1 MLYNFNMLDTL
12 WLMLIIYIVFLG
24 IYFSKMINFKN
35 YEIKSLTKKI
45 NKDSLFLALGTK
57 MGVGTIIGTTM
68 SIFIGGAGSLLWI
81 YLFTFLTSSIIYVES
96 FLGSKYKQ
104 KVNNTHV
111 GGIYYYTKFGLKN
124 NFLASIMLVLFVS
137 TYSFFF
143 LMIQTNTVSNL
154 LNINKMILFLI
165 ISTLII
171 LIITNDVKEITKLL
185 NKIVPIMCTFF
196 ISISLFT
203 IIKHSYMLPIIFKN
217 ILDEAFNYKTFL
229 TGMIIGIKRSIF
241 LNELLIGTTSMSSG
255 INEEDSEVT
264 ANTLILGSYFIVF
277 IVSTLI
283 SLLVLIY
290 LNSSNIIITSYTDL
304 LLNTFAYHFSSYGNY
319 FLNIIVCLLAIST
332 IISGIYIGISNF
344 TYLFKNKKLL
354 TIFKIIMFMFITS
367 GLFLETSIIWKLID
381 TFMLILIIGNSY
393 IITKLRRD
401 IS

>member
-1 MLYNFNMLDTL
+1 
-12 WLMLIIYIVFLG
+12 
-24 IYFSKMINFKN
+24 MINFKN

-68 SIFIGGAGSLLWI
+68 SIFIGGAESLLWI

-104 KVNNTHV
+104 KVNNAYV

-124 NFLASIMLVLFVS
+124 NFLANIMLVLFVS

-154 LNINKMILFLI
+154 LSINKIVLFLI

>member
-1 MLYNFNMLDTL
+1 
-12 WLMLIIYIVFLG
+12 
-24 IYFSKMINFKN
+24 
-35 YEIKSLTKKI
+35 
-45 NKDSLFLALGTK
+45 

-81 YLFTFLTSSIIYVES
+81 YLFTILTSSIIYVES
-96 FLGSKYKQ
+96 YLGSKYKQ
-104 KVNNTHV
+104 KVNDSYV
-111 GGIYYYTKFGLKN
+111 GGIYYYTKFGLKKN
-124 NFLASIMLVLFVS
+124 KLANIMLILFVS

-154 LNINKMILFLI
+154 LNTNKILLLI
-165 ISTLII
+165 IISALII
-171 LIITNDVKEITKLL
+171 LIITNDVREITKLL
-185 NKIVPIMCTFF
+185 NKIVPIMCIFF
-196 ISISLFT
+196 ISISIFT
-203 IIKHSYMLPIIFKN
+203 IVKHYYMLPTIFKS
-217 ILDEAFNYKTFL
+217 ILNEAFNPKTFL

-255 INEEDSEVT
+255 INNENPETT

-277 IVSTLI
+277 VVSTLI

-304 LLNTFAYHFSSYGNY
+304 LLNTFTYHFSSYGNY

-344 TYLFKNKKLL
+344 TYLFKNKKLIN
-354 TIFKIIMFMFITS
+354 IFKIIVFMFITS
-367 GLFLETSIIWKLID
+367 GLFLDTSLIWKLID
-381 TFMLILIIGNSY
+381 TFMLILIIENSY
-393 IITKLRRD
+393 IITKLRHD